1 MYTLSRL
8 GTPVRAM
15 FTALV
20 VLALCCEVCA
30 QSFDGTWSGTT
41 SQVGI
46 GASDPNNIGKPK
58 TISFTVVNNAIASIT
73 VESVLSGSCGTVEAV
88 NTREFKPPQSI
99 TGNTFSSTSSD
110 AGPLA
115 FSVTI
120 TGTFSSST
128 SASGNLLFT
137 LKASFPFRPC
147 ESSTIATWNA
157 TNTTPPP
164 PTPPALPSHPLGDV
178 DGDGRADLV
187 WHHASSGQ
195 VGVWLMQGTTIAS
208 NAVVTQVPD
217 VGWQIAGIGDVDG
230 DGRADLVWHHA
241 SSGQVVVW
249 LMQGAQIRQVG
260 SVAQVPDLG
269 WQIQ

>member
-8 GTPVRAM
+8 GPPVRAM
-15 FTALV
+15 FTALI

-46 GASDPNNIGKPK
+46 GVSDPNDIGKPK

-147 ESSTIATWNA
+147 ESSATATWSA
-157 TNTTPPP
+157 TNTPP
-164 PTPPALPSHPLGDV
+164 PPALPSHPLGDV

-187 WHHASSGQ
+187 WHHA
-195 VGVWLMQGTTIAS
+195 A
-208 NAVVTQVPD
+208 
-217 VGWQIAGIGDVDG
+217 
-230 DGRADLVWHHA
+230 
-241 SSGQVVVW
+241 SGQVVVW